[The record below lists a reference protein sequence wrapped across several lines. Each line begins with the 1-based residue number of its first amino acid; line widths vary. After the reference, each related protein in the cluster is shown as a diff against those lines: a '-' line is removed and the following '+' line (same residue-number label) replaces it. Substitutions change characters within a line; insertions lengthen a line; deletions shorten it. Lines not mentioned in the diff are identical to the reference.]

1 MAKKGQKFRHYSQE
15 IKLKAV
21 QDYIRTKASLLAVC
35 NKYNIAS
42 PETVLKWTRIYR
54 KEGINGFLERRGKAT
69 KASSPFKGRPRKY
82 FETEE
87 EQKKYQNE
95 RAEYDKN
102 NALQREKIKIQKQ
115 RIR

>member
-21 QDYIRTKASLLAVC
+21 QDYLKTNMSLLAVC

-69 KASSPFKGRPRKY
+69 KTSSPFKGRPRKY
-82 FETEE
+82 FKSKEE
-87 EQKKYQNE
+87 ELKYQNDRIE
-95 RAEYDKN
+95 HNKN
-102 NALQREKIKIQKQ
+102 KALEKENKKLQNQKLY
-115 RIR
+115 